1 LTEIL
6 MEFTVR
12 EKKEKFLPNRCCLA
26 AFGAEES
33 SGLELI
39 KLFMLILPNVHR
51 GSSFLTSAAVRSS
64 QVSRS

>member
-26 AFGAEES
+26 ALGAE
-33 SGLELI
+33 
-39 KLFMLILPNVHR
+39 
-51 GSSFLTSAAVRSS
+51 
-64 QVSRS
+64 